1 MEKAE
6 RAAADMSGDVEVGQL
21 DLADLASVHAFADS
35 VEIRADRHRHLERAA
50 RG

>member
-21 DLADLASVHAFADS
+21 DLASVHALADS
-35 VEIRADRHRHLERAA
+35 VEIRA
-50 RG
+50 